1 VREFPGPATKSHKTK
16 EKAISFLCIVDN
28 SVNPNSDCFWMKLL
42 QWNSSSHD
50 MFKEQH
56 DDELPFIQ
64 TAVVE
69 TVVNAVANAV
79 AQNGQ
84 QIPMIKHVF
93 WLHGC

>member
-1 VREFPGPATKSHKTK
+1 
-16 EKAISFLCIVDN
+16 
-28 SVNPNSDCFWMKLL
+28 
-42 QWNSSSHD
+42 